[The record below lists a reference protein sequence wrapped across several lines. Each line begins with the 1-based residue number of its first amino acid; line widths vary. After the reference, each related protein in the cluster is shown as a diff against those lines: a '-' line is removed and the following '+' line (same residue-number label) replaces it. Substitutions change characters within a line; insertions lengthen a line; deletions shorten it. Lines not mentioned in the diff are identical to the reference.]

1 MNTVSAGSEAV
12 YGETALMHGMNVSFL
27 CMAAGAA
34 VLLFDGG
41 LYGEKNSIDTDPLT
55 FQQDLCYNLRRKEER
70 RHGYIQGR

>member
-34 VLLFDGG
+34 VLL
-41 LYGEKNSIDTDPLT
+41 LT
-55 FQQDLCYNLRRKEER
+55 AVFTVRKTA
-70 RHGYIQGR
+70 